1 MEKILINYAK
11 NLKYFFISFLFAS
24 FIFFWG
30 INFNFLQL
38 RFLIFLLI
46 IPIILKIDKILFKKI
61 TKWFLV
67 AALIFIHNIVQSS
80 IFSLNI
86 FFEIL
91 GFFFLCIIFEVYKKY
106 FFEKLDQIINIFLFM
121 LFSYILLSYFSWDDY
136 IVQVSDNCI
145 GCFSILREFFNE
157 NSHFGLTIVPVI
169 FYLLFLSKTNISIR
183 LILLFFIFILS
194 YLNPSMTLLVGLVVT
209 ILAGLVVKIFSD
221 SQKFWKFKKSTV
233 LCIFFF
239 FLAIFSNNYFLKEK
253 NKIIDVFKKSQ
264 NINLSSEVYLASF
277 FVAKKAILKKPLGY
291 GFNNYHLA
299 FDEFIKDFKPHN
311 KLVLVLNR
319 KDASNNFSKIIS
331 EFGILSFFYFYLLLS
346 FFIKKNV
353 DTNIRLFLI
362 IPLIIQTFFR
372 GAGYFN
378 GGFLLFLIYTFLLWK
393 EKTYLNNKFK

>member
-1 MEKILINYAK
+1 MEKVLIEYTK
-11 NLKYFFISFLFAS
+11 NLNYFFISFLFSS

-46 IPIILKIDKILFKKI
+46 IPIILKVDKILFKKI
-61 TKWFLV
+61 TKYFLV
-67 AALIFIHNIVQSS
+67 ATLIFIHNIVQSS

-86 FFEIL
+86 IFEIL
-91 GFFFLCIIFEVYKKY
+91 GFFLLCIIFEVYKKH
-106 FFEKLDQIINIFLFM
+106 FFEKLDQIIIIFLFM
-121 LFSYILLSYFSWDDY
+121 LFSYIILSYFSWDDY
-136 IVQVSDNCI
+136 AVQVSDNCI

-157 NSHFGLTIVPVI
+157 NSHFGLAIVPVI
-169 FYLLFLSKTNISIR
+169 FYLLFLSKMNILIR

-194 YLNPSMTLLVGLVVT
+194 YLNLSMTLLAGLVVT
-209 ILAGLVVKIFSD
+209 IFSV
-221 SQKFWKFKKSTV
+221 SQKFWKFKKLIV
-233 LCIFFF
+233 LCICFF

-253 NKIIDVFKKSQ
+253 NKIIDVFKKTQ

-319 KDASNNFSKIIS
+319 KDASNNFSKIIA
-331 EFGILSFFYFYLLLS
+331 EFGIFSFFYFYLLLS

-353 DTNIRLFLI
+353 DKNIKLFLI

-378 GGFLLFLIYTFLLWK
+378 GGFLLFFIYTFLLWK
-393 EKTYLNNKFK
+393 EKSYLNNKFK

>member
-1 MEKILINYAK
+1 MEKILIEYTK
-11 NLKYFFISFLFAS
+11 NLNYFFTSFLFAS

-91 GFFFLCIIFEVYKKY
+91 GFFFLCIIFEVYKKH
-106 FFEKLDQIINIFLFM
+106 FFEKLDQIIIIFLFM

-136 IVQVSDNCI
+136 SIQVSDNCI

-157 NSHFGLTIVPVI
+157 NSHFGLAIVPVI
-169 FYLLFLSKTNISIR
+169 FYLLFLSKMNISIR
-183 LILLFFIFILS
+183 IIFLFFIIILS
-194 YLNPSMTLLVGLVVT
+194 YLNPSMTLLAGLVVT
-209 ILAGLVVKIFSD
+209 IFIVSP
-221 SQKFWKFKKSTV
+221 KFWKFKKLTV

-239 FLAIFSNNYFLKEK
+239 FYAIFSNNYFLKEK
-253 NKIIDVFKKSQ
+253 NKIIDVFKKPQ

-331 EFGILSFFYFYLLLS
+331 EFGIFSFFYFYLLLS
-346 FFIKKNV
+346 FFIRKNV
-353 DTNIRLFLI
+353 DSNIILFLI

-378 GGFLLFLIYTFLLWK
+378 GGFLLFLIYTFLMWK
-393 EKTYLNNKFK
+393 EKTFLNNKFK

>member
-1 MEKILINYAK
+1 MEKILIEYTK
-11 NLKYFFISFLFAS
+11 NLNYFFTSFLFAS

-136 IVQVSDNCI
+136 SIQVSDNCI

-157 NSHFGLTIVPVI
+157 NSHFGLAIVPVI
-169 FYLLFLSKTNISIR
+169 FYLLFLSKMNISIR
-183 LILLFFIFILS
+183 IIFLFFIIILS
-194 YLNPSMTLLVGLVVT
+194 YLNPSMTLLAGLVVT
-209 ILAGLVVKIFSD
+209 IFIVSP
-221 SQKFWKFKKSTV
+221 KFWKFKKLTV

-239 FLAIFSNNYFLKEK
+239 FYAIFSNNYFLKEK
-253 NKIIDVFKKSQ
+253 NKIIDVFKKPQ

-331 EFGILSFFYFYLLLS
+331 EFGIFSFFYFYLLLS
-346 FFIKKNV
+346 FFIRKNV
-353 DTNIRLFLI
+353 DSNIILFLI

-378 GGFLLFLIYTFLLWK
+378 GGFLLFLIYTFLMWK
-393 EKTYLNNKFK
+393 EKTFLNNKFK

>member
-1 MEKILINYAK
+1 MEKILIEYTK
-11 NLKYFFISFLFAS
+11 NLNYFFTSFLFAS

-46 IPIILKIDKILFKKI
+46 IPIILKVDKILFKKI
-61 TKWFLV
+61 TKYFLV
-67 AALIFIHNIVQSS
+67 ATLIFIHNIVQSS

-86 FFEIL
+86 IFEIF
-91 GFFFLCIIFEVYKKY
+91 GFFLLCIIFEVYKKH

-136 IVQVSDNCI
+136 SVQVSDNCI

-157 NSHFGLTIVPVI
+157 NSHFGLAIVPVI
-169 FYLLFLSKTNISIR
+169 FYLLFLSKMNISIR
-183 LILLFFIFILS
+183 IIFLFFIIILS
-194 YLNPSMTLLVGLVVT
+194 YLNPSMTLLAGLVVT
-209 ILAGLVVKIFSD
+209 IFIVSP
-221 SQKFWKFKKSTV
+221 KFWKFKKLTV

-239 FLAIFSNNYFLKEK
+239 FYAIFSNNYFLKEK
-253 NKIIDVFKKSQ
+253 NKIIDVFKKPQ

-331 EFGILSFFYFYLLLS
+331 EFGIFSFFYFYLLLS

-393 EKTYLNNKFK
+393 EKTFLNNKFK

>member
-1 MEKILINYAK
+1 MEKILIKYSK

-136 IVQVSDNCI
+136 SIQVSDNCI

-157 NSHFGLTIVPVI
+157 NSHFGLAIVPVI
-169 FYLLFLSKTNISIR
+169 FYLLFLSKMNISIR
-183 LILLFFIFILS
+183 IIFLFFIIILS
-194 YLNPSMTLLVGLVVT
+194 YLNPSMTLLAGLVVT
-209 ILAGLVVKIFSD
+209 IFIVSP
-221 SQKFWKFKKSTV
+221 KFWKFKKLTV

-239 FLAIFSNNYFLKEK
+239 FYAIFSNNYFLKEK
-253 NKIIDVFKKSQ
+253 NKIIDVFKKPQ

-331 EFGILSFFYFYLLLS
+331 EFGIFSFFYFYLLLS
-346 FFIKKNV
+346 FFIRKNV
-353 DTNIRLFLI
+353 DSNIRLFLI

-393 EKTYLNNKFK
+393 EKTFLNNKFK